1 MGKFLSLKMPKS
13 EGYRCCTRDMFS
25 RPFRQN
31 GMPNLT
37 TYLTNYKLGEYVD
50 IKANSA
56 IQKGMPHKFYHGR
69 TGRVFN
75 VTPHAVG
82 VIVNKKIGGRIA
94 AKRVHVRVE
103 HVVKSRCR
111 EEFLLRVKE
120 RRSEDSSQ
128 EGWQNRCHQAS
139 ATDAQGRIHCQEG
152 RGAYSCSSAIRPN
165 LLIVF
170 VVVWIVAT

>member
-1 MGKFLSLKMPKS
+1 MGAAFPTRLKMPKS

-25 RPFRQN
+25 RPFRKN

-37 TYLTNYKLGEYVD
+37 TYLTTYKLGDMVD

-56 IQKGMPHKFYHGR
+56 IQKGMPHKFYHRR
-69 TGRVFN
+69 TGVVFN
-75 VTPHAVG
+75 VTPHAMG

-111 EEFLLRVKE
+111 EEFLNRVKKNDAAKIE
-120 RRSEDSSQ
+120 AKKSGTTVVPSASPGCPRSVS
-128 EGWQNRCHQAS
+128 
-139 ATDAQGRIHCQEG
+139 
-152 RGAYSCSSAIRPN
+152 
-165 LLIVF
+165 L
-170 VVVWIVAT
+170 

>member
-1 MGKFLSLKMPKS
+1 MGLPHCLKMPKS
-13 EGYRCCTRDMFS
+13 EGYRCSTRDMFS
-25 RPFRQN
+25 RPFRQR

-37 TYLTNYKLGEYVD
+37 TYLRNYKLGDYVD

-94 AKRVHVRVE
+94 AKRVYVRVE

-111 EEFLLRVKE
+111 EEFLQRVKKNDE
-120 RRSEDSSQ
+120 AKIQAKKSGEKKLSPSGHHKCPKLDS
-128 EGWQNRCHQAS
+128 
-139 ATDAQGRIHCQEG
+139 
-152 RGAYSCSSAIRPN
+152 
-165 LLIVF
+165 L
-170 VVVWIVAT
+170 

>member
-1 MGKFLSLKMPKS
+1 MGAAFPTRLKMPKS

-37 TYLTNYKLGEYVD
+37 TYLTNYKLGEMVD

-69 TGRVFN
+69 TGVVFN

-103 HVVKSRCR
+103 HVKTSRCR
-111 EEFLLRVKE
+111 EEFLNRVAANDP
-120 RRSEDSSQ
+120 RRI
-128 EGWQNRCHQAS
+128 EGKKA
-139 ATDAQGRIHCQEG
+139 G
-152 RGAYSCSSAIRPN
+152 
-165 LLIVF
+165 VK
-170 VVVWIVAT
+170 VVCKRQPRMPKAGFTVKKAEVLTRAPVPYDPIY

>member
-1 MGKFLSLKMPKS
+1 MGKLRLGG
-13 EGYRCCTRDMFS
+13 EGATGGWREQERDMFS

-31 GMPNLT
+31 GMPNLS
-37 TYLTNYKLGEYVD
+37 TYLTNYRLGQYVD

-82 VIVNKKIGGRIA
+82 VIVNKVVGGKIL

-103 HVVKSRCR
+103 HVVASRCR
-111 EEFLLRVKE
+111 EEFLNRVKTN
-120 RRSEDSSQ
+120 DAAKI
-128 EGWQNRCHQAS
+128 QAKK
-139 ATDAQGRIHCQEG
+139 DGKK
-152 RGAYSCSSAIRPN
+152 
-165 LLIVF
+165 
-170 VVVWIVAT
+170 VVTKRTPRMPKAGFTVKKAEVLTRAPVPYDPIY

>member
-37 TYLTNYKLGEYVD
+37 TYLTNYKLGDMVD

-56 IQKGMPHKFYHGR
+56 IQKGMPHKYYHGR
-69 TGRVFN
+69 TGVVFN

-82 VIVNKKIGGRIA
+82 VIVNKKDA
-94 AKRVHVRVE
+94 AKIEAKKSGTTVVTKRQPRMPKVGFTVE
-103 HVVKSRCR
+103 KAEVLTRAPVPY
-111 EEFLLRVKE
+111 
-120 RRSEDSSQ
+120 DP
-128 EGWQNRCHQAS
+128 
-139 ATDAQGRIHCQEG
+139 I
-152 RGAYSCSSAIRPN
+152 Y
-165 LLIVF
+165 
-170 VVVWIVAT
+170 